1 MMSTTMKWKWWR
13 RSTVQSTEVEATQ
26 PLGSRP
32 PSVYLFVLLLIGCH
46 LPQNPICLGQ
56 VHLSSGILISQRKS
70 LNSAVS
76 TLPDPGV
83 QQLSSLLPSSWCP
96 FPCSC
101 FQYLSL
107 CSCPGALLHGLFTW
121 ANRPG
126 FVIYFLPH
134 ALNLVAPK
142 PPGKGPCWLRFLHT
156 AVADCSQ
163 VCDWC
168 WHEACSASVSSS

>member
-13 RSTVQSTEVEATQ
+13 RSTVQSTEEEATQ

-56 VHLSSGILISQRKS
+56 LHLSSGILISQRKS

-83 QQLSSLLPSSWCP
+83 QRLSSLLPSSWCP

-121 ANRPG
+121 ANCPASSSISCRMPWTWWPPNPQG
-126 FVIYFLPH
+126 RVPVDFVSSIRQ
-134 ALNLVAPK
+134 
-142 PPGKGPCWLRFLHT
+142 WQT
-156 AVADCSQ
+156 CSQ